1 MIQHVS
7 CILHSCEN
15 LLFILP
21 FVSHTLSTAFD
32 TNCFLASYGSCANA
46 IRSFD
51 KLYELY
57 NSKISGNEPNPMRLT
72 GSTDMEGNK
81 VYVNTRFPINYIF
94 TRDSEG
100 VQTLIYPADNTEI
113 YAYISL
119 DQNADDNP
127 KANCYVDLGDLK
139 SGQDAM
145 ETCDESFSLLLGNI
159 TSFGTLASIVDNFDE
174 YGLAGSCCRKF
185 LLTMLKPRHECISS
199 VVYFIS

>member
-1 MIQHVS
+1 M
-7 CILHSCEN
+7 
-15 LLFILP
+15 
-21 FVSHTLSTAFD
+21 STALA
-32 TNCFLASYGSCANA
+32 TNCFLASYGSCADA

-57 NSKISGNEPNPMRLT
+57 NSKVSGYEPNPMRLT

-81 VYVNTRFPINYIF
+81 VYVNTRFPISYIF
-94 TRDSEG
+94 ETDSEG
-100 VQTLIYPADNTEI
+100 VRTLFYAVESNEETYN
-113 YAYISL
+113 YAYL
-119 DQNADDNP
+119 DYNADDNP

-174 YGLAGSCCRKF
+174 FGLAGSCCRKF
-185 LLTMLKPRHECISS
+185 LLTMLKPRHELISCLS
-199 VVYFIS
+199 TLFLS